1 MRRRAAPLFPERTT
15 NMPNKNLM
23 TVIGYL
29 GRDPEERIFNDGGRI
44 ATFSVAT
51 SNDYRD
57 KSGEWV
63 QKPPTWHNVT
73 VQAESLV
80 DAVLSGLTKGDPV
93 HVEGKARERTY
104 TDSKTGEEK
113 VFRDI
118 LAFYVAKPIYTKKE
132 NGGSGA
138 RRDTDDAYANRPP
151 EKDIQFFDPF

>member
-1 MRRRAAPLFPERTT
+1 
-15 NMPNKNLM
+15 MPNKNLM

-57 KSGEWV
+57 KGTGEWV

-80 DAVLSGLTKGDPV
+80 DAVLTGLAKGDPV

-151 EKDIQFFDPF
+151 EEDIQF